1 MFHGEHARRVTAVY
15 EVDSMT
21 QANPVDHELIEP
33 TKIVSITMRDGETLY
48 AALFLPKEPGR
59 YPTLFAAS
67 PYRFD
72 NDYAPAYPM
81 YLWRETGPVAW
92 YVDHGYA
99 FLHMDV
105 RGTGRSGGEYRFLD
119 EVEQHDL
126 YDAIEWIATQPWSD
140 GNVGGIGQ
148 SYYAVMQWFMAIQSP
163 PHLKCI
169 APYDGLIDVYRA
181 SAFSGGIPGEFF
193 NLWYNQLLRPIN
205 QYPAHGPSREL
216 PWDMPYV
223 ARHHTTYDEFWKER
237 AAAEQ
242 LDKIKVPV
250 YSIGLWTKVDLHL
263 NGNIVGYQRIGAPK
277 KLLLLGTSNLY
288 AAVSDFSS
296 VAFHEKFLLP
306 FYDHYLKG
314 RQTPYLKEPNVR
326 YFVGGAD
333 EFKTAETWPP
343 AHVAYQAFYLKR
355 GPSGS
360 ITSLNDGA
368 LDAAGPDRDSA
379 PTRFDYPNPGWRAG
393 VVGFDADGRPDP
405 SRRVL
410 TFTTAPLI
418 GDIEIAGPIKLVL
431 YAASTNCDTD
441 FVVKLYDQAPQSPD
455 RRTKDIQPSSRV
467 VTKGWLRASHRAVDP
482 KRSTEYA
489 LWYTHADPQP
499 LEPGTVTKVEVAVMP
514 TAYRFKKGNRIR
526 IDLANG
532 DSGLTEFGWFHH
544 EYTPDKLGQDTIFHS
559 EQYPSQIL
567 LPVVRQGANV
577 AQHAGRRRAR
587 IFGSKPGHHVRPPV
601 VAGRGVESG
610 RATDRR

>member
-1 MFHGEHARRVTAVY
+1 
-15 EVDSMT
+15 MT
-21 QANPVDHELIEP
+21 QASPVDHELIEP
-33 TKIVSITMRDGETLY
+33 TEIVSITMRDGVILH
-48 AALFLPKEPGR
+48 AALFLPKKPGR

-81 YLWRETGPVAW
+81 YLWRETGPIAW

-119 EVEQHDL
+119 EVEQRDL

-148 SYYAVMQWFMAIQSP
+148 SYYAMVQWFMAIQRP

-223 ARHHTTYDEFWKER
+223 ARHHTTYDAFWKER

-263 NGNIVGYQRIGAPK
+263 NGNIVGYQRIEAPK

-306 FYDHYLKG
+306 FYDQYLKG
-314 RQTPYLKEPNVR
+314 LKTPYLKEPNVR

-343 AHVAYQAFYLKR
+343 ANIDYQPFYLKQ

-368 LDAAGPDRDSA
+368 LDTAGPDRDSA

-393 VVGFDADGRPDP
+393 VVGFDAEGRPDP

-410 TFTTAPLI
+410 TFTTAPLAA
-418 GDIEIAGPIKLVL
+418 DIEIAGPIKLVL

-455 RRTKDIQPSSRV
+455 HRTKDIQPASRV

-482 KRSTEYA
+482 TRSTEYA
-489 LWYTHADPQP
+489 LWYTHTDPQP
-499 LEPGTVTKVEVAVMP
+499 LEPGAVTKIEVAVMP

-567 LPVVRQGANV
+567 LPV
-577 AQHAGRRRAR
+577 AR
-587 IFGSKPGHHVRPPV
+587 
-601 VAGRGVESG
+601 
-610 RATDRR
+610 

>member
-1 MFHGEHARRVTAVY
+1 
-15 EVDSMT
+15 MT
-21 QANPVDHELIEP
+21 HANPADHELIEP
-33 TKIVSITMRDGETLY
+33 TKIVAIPMRDGVILF
-48 AALFLPKEPGR
+48 AALFLPKGPGR

-72 NDYAPAYPM
+72 NDYAPPYPM
-81 YLWRETGPVAW
+81 YLWRETGPVGC

-99 FLHMDV
+99 FVHMDV
-105 RGTGRSGGEYRFLD
+105 RGTGRSEGEYRFLD
-119 EVEQHDL
+119 QVEQRDL
-126 YDAIEWIATQPWSD
+126 HDAIEWIAIQPWSN

-148 SYYAVMQWFMAIQSP
+148 SYYAMTQWFMAIQNP

-181 SAFSGGIPGEFF
+181 SAFSGGIPGAFF
-193 NLWYNQLLRPIN
+193 SLWYDQIVRPIN
-205 QYPAHGPSREL
+205 QHPARGPSRDL
-216 PWDMPYV
+216 PWDMPP
-223 ARHHTTYDEFWKER
+223 AMRQHTSYDAFWKER
-237 AAAEQ
+237 SAAEQ

-263 NGNIVGYQRIGAPK
+263 NGNIVGYQRVASPK

-288 AAVSDFSS
+288 AAVSDFSG

-306 FYDHYLKG
+306 FYDCYLKG
-314 RQTPYLKEPNVR
+314 RATAYLNEPNVR

-333 EFKTAETWPP
+333 EFKTADTWPP
-343 AHVAYQAFYLKR
+343 AHIDYQAFYLKD

-368 LDAAGPDRDSA
+368 LDTAEPDRDNALTS
-379 PTRFDYPNPGWRAG
+379 FDYPNPGWRVG
-393 VVGFDADGRPDP
+393 VVGFDADGRLDA

-410 TFTTAPLI
+410 TFTTAPLAA
-418 GDIEIAGPIKLVL
+418 DLEIAGPIKLIL
-431 YAASTNCDTD
+431 YAASSNCDTD

-455 RRTKDIQPSSRV
+455 LRVKDAQPASQV

-482 KRSTEYA
+482 MLSTEYA

-499 LEPGTVTKVEVAVMP
+499 LEPGAVTKVEVAVMP

-532 DSGLTEFGWFHH
+532 DSALTEFGWFHH

-559 EQYPSQIL
+559 ERYPSQLL
-567 LPVVRQGANV
+567 LPVV
-577 AQHAGRRRAR
+577 
-587 IFGSKPGHHVRPPV
+587 S
-601 VAGRGVESG
+601 
-610 RATDRR
+610 